1 MKTESETGNKIDPT
15 QRFSDR
21 VENYIRFRPR
31 YPDTLLPLLQREL
44 GLSSDHV
51 IADIGCGPGISSEP
65 FLRNGNKVYGVE
77 PNQPMREAAQ
87 RILAEFPKFHIFN
100 GTAEATTLPDQRV
113 DFITAM
119 QAFHWFDREK
129 ARLEFQRILK
139 PTGYA
144 IIIWNSRK
152 TGSSPFLE
160 AYEQLLQ
167 QFATDYSAVRHE
179 NVEEDALRT
188 FLGPAFTHHRL
199 DNQQV
204 FDFESLQGRLLSSS
218 YVPPEGHPNYDP
230 MLRELRRIFDR
241 FQENGSVIFAYD
253 TDVYWGQLS

>member
-1 MKTESETGNKIDPT
+1 MTQLDPKL
-15 QRFSDR
+15 RFSDR

-31 YPDTLLPLLQREL
+31 YPETLLPLLVREL
-44 GLSSDHV
+44 NLTPAHV

-65 FLRNGNKVYGVE
+65 FLRNGNKVYGIE
-77 PNQPMREAAQ
+77 PNDPMRLAAQ
-87 RILAEFPKFHIFN
+87 RMLAEFPNFKIFK
-100 GTAEATTLPDQRV
+100 GTAESTTLPDNWI

-139 PTGYA
+139 HAGRA

-152 TGSSPFLE
+152 KGATPFLD

-167 QFATDYSAVRHE
+167 QFATDYSAVRHDNIDE
-179 NVEEDALRT
+179 GALRT
-188 FLGPAFTHHRL
+188 FLGPTFAHHRL
-199 DNQQV
+199 DNQQI

-218 YVPPEGHPNYDP
+218 YAPAEGHPNHEP

-241 FQENGSVIFAYD
+241 FEQNGTVPFDYD
-253 TDVYWGQLS
+253 TDVYWG